1 MECRF
6 KRAVLSAL
14 FLTVLVSMAYADCR
28 SERSGYIKEKHR
40 CISLFRKA
48 YAPENL
54 PKNGMLEL
62 NNGDVAACFDKLN
75 YDYEAFSDDGSCNRF
90 VPKELESNFKKF
102 TKACLHR
109 FDRNGCDALF
119 EKSKVDNIRN
129 ADGATLLMI
138 AAREGDVNAIDYL
151 VSKGANVNKVDHSG
165 RNALMYAL
173 AHDGY
178 PVDDSEEIAVVK
190 KILDLGVH
198 PQELDLDGNSSL
210 MYAVNNNSSLNVIQM
225 LIDKGANVN
234 LSTAEYFSES
244 GEEKVRIRNP
254 FWKSIL
260 WVKDNY
266 VDLFIKNGAD
276 AKESYVWD
284 HYYLAMQQD
293 SLSTEGKKLERIG
306 KLLLKSGANPNYRTD
321 KGSSV
326 AVWAFLKN
334 MPSLCDA
341 FFNSG
346 LNVNEMYIGK
356 RRWNPMGPAIRS
368 NKIDVV
374 KMILSHKY
382 DLNIRMDKN
391 GYAYNIKDAPAV
403 DDDGA
408 VIIDALGLAIG
419 EGNVDIVKL
428 LLGKKVNVNTEYKE
442 KSDMG
447 EFYTPL
453 YYAVE
458 KSNVEIVKLL
468 IKAGANP
475 NKVSGWMTPLFVAV
489 ALNNEEMV
497 KILISAK
504 ADVNAVQSENVS
516 LLEFAE
522 SQSSAEIVELLKKA
536 GARKPFRGNFVDFC
550 LNPDLTEKDVLDA
563 FKDGADVNE
572 VDEEQGWTPLH
583 SVAQNGKN
591 PKVMSILIK
600 KGAFVNAMTK
610 SGFTPFLSAAR
621 HNPNPEFLKM
631 LIAAG
636 ADVEAK
642 SSDGWQALQI
652 AVAHNSPAVVALLL
666 KTSLAEDL
674 SESSKNTLIRTAV
687 YNNPDPRV
695 LIALFKAG
703 YKAEPENS
711 WMEKPLHTAL
721 ENKKS
726 VEIIKVLLQGHA
738 LVDDKAMRLARDLPM
753 DSQDEKKYRNQ
764 VIDLLTKAKKKQ
776 K

>member
-14 FLTVLVSMAYADCR
+14 FLAILVSMAYADCR

-48 YAPENL
+48 YAPEKQ
-54 PKNGMLEL
+54 PKEGVLVL
-62 NNGDVAACFDKLN
+62 NDEDVSACFDKLN
-75 YDYEAFSDDGSCNRF
+75 YDYEAFGENGTCNSF
-90 VPKELESNFKKF
+90 VPKELENNFQKF

-165 RNALMYAL
+165 KNALMYAL
-173 AHDGY
+173 SHDGY
-178 PVDDSEEIAVVK
+178 PVDEAEEIAVVK

-210 MYAVNNNSSLNVIQM
+210 MYAVKNNSSMSVVQM
-225 LIDKGANVN
+225 LIDKGANIMISYRDSN
-234 LSTAEYFSES
+234 GYDATAMTNAIAYDRVE
-244 GEEKVRIRNP
+244 
-254 FWKSIL
+254 IL
-260 WVKDNY
+260 KK
-266 VDLFIKNGAD
+266 FIANGAKPDKHSGNVPLWTFVWGVKGKDQAKGDTIAVILLNAGLDPNGYIDLNRGQSAFAD
-276 AKESYVWD
+276 AIRAPAPDFV
-284 HYYLAMQQD
+284 
-293 SLSTEGKKLERIG
+293 I
-306 KLLLKSGANPNYRTD
+306 N
-321 KGSSV
+321 
-326 AVWAFLKN
+326 AFLKARV
-334 MPSLCDA
+334 D
-341 FFNSG
+341 
-346 LNVNEMYIGK
+346 VNNLVWNGEHWDPM
-356 RRWNPMGPAIRS
+356 RRAI
-368 NKIDVV
+368 
-374 KMILSHKY
+374 Y
-382 DLNIRMDKN
+382 DKN
-391 GYAYNIKDAPAV
+391 NNLIQGLLQAGYDTRLLIKL
-403 DDDGA
+403 DDGTEISAFEFAIASKNLEAAKMLLKKRPDVNRLIQKGDGSTTMPLCLA
-408 VIIDALGLAIG
+408 VGTD
-419 EGNVDIVKL
+419 NVEFVKL
-428 LLGKKVNVNTEYKE
+428 LVSAKANVQSCGN
-442 KSDMG
+442 DADA
-447 EFYTPL
+447 PL
-453 YYAVE
+453 VYAVNNE
-458 KSNVEIVKLL
+458 
-468 IKAGANP
+468 
-475 NKVSGWMTPLFVAV
+475 
-489 ALNNEEMV
+489 NEEMV
-497 KILISAK
+497 RVLVSAK
-504 ADVNAVQSENVS
+504 ADVNVKYGESNESTPLDLAIYKKNVR
-516 LLEFAE
+516 
-522 SQSSAEIVELLKKA
+522 IIELLKKA
-536 GARKPFRGNFVDFC
+536 GARIPFRGNFVDFC
-550 LNPDLTEKDVLDA
+550 LNPNLTEKDVLDA
-563 FKDGADVNE
+563 LKDGADVNE

-652 AVAHNSPAVVALLL
+652 AVANNSPAVVALLL

-674 SESSKNTLIRTAV
+674 SESSKNVLVRTAV
-687 YNNPDPRV
+687 YNNPNPKV
-695 LIALFKAG
+695 LITLFKAG
-703 YKAEPENS
+703 FRAEPENS
-711 WMEKPLHTAL
+711 WWDKPLHAAL

-753 DSQDEKKYRNQ
+753 DSQEEKKYRNQ